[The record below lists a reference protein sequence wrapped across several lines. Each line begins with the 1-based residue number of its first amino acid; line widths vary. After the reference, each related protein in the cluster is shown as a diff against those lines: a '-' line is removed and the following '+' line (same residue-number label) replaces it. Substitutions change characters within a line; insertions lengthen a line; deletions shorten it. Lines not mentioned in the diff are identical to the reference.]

1 MLKQKQRKTEKTNT
15 NNTGKKAAE
24 IFWRLFLV
32 VTGGLGVIWF
42 MVPVLVGRLV
52 HIGSI
57 TGILVCGIIAGYGIF
72 LGRVNRILSNLWKKK
87 GGRIVLCIL
96 AGFLSIILMLVVVL
110 TVNMILAANRQPDE
124 NATVVVLGCRVYGEK
139 ASLSLEERLAAA
151 KEYLVAHPQAVCIL
165 SGGQGKGEDISE
177 AECMYRYLTERGIAK
192 ERLYLEEASTS
203 TRENLTFSMNIIK
216 EEGLNRELAIVTSE
230 YHEYR
235 ANLIAG
241 EMGISSAAVPA
252 STAPWL
258 FPAYYVRELY
268 GILYEWVF

>member
-1 MLKQKQRKTEKTNT
+1 MAQKERKAYKQRQ
-15 NNTGKKAAE
+15 KAAG
-24 IFWRLFLV
+24 IILRLSLIMA
-32 VTGGLGVIWF
+32 GSLGVIWF

-57 TGILVCGIIAGYGIF
+57 TGILVCSIVAAYGVC
-72 LGRVNRILSNLWKKK
+72 LKWVNSILSNIWKKK

-96 AGFLSIILMLVVVL
+96 AGLVSALLVLAVVL

-124 NATVVVLGCRVYGEK
+124 SATVVVLGCRVYGEK
-139 ASLSLEERLAAA
+139 ASLSLEERLSAAE
-151 KEYLVAHPQAVCIL
+151 EYLVAHPQAVCIL

-177 AECMYRYLTERGIAK
+177 AECMYRYLLERGIAQ
-192 ERLYLEEASTS
+192 ERLYREEASTS
-203 TRENLTFSMNIIK
+203 TRENLAFSREIIEK
-216 EEGLNRELAIVTSE
+216 EGLNSEIAIITSE

-235 ANLIAG
+235 ANLIAKELG
-241 EMGISSAAVPA
+241 MTSASVPA

>member
-1 MLKQKQRKTEKTNT
+1 MLKRKQKERKANKQR
-15 NNTGKKAAE
+15 KKAAE

-57 TGILVCGIIAGYGIF
+57 TGILVCGIVALYGIF
-72 LGRVNRILSNLWKKK
+72 LERVNGILVNIWKKK

-96 AGFLSIILMLVVVL
+96 AGLASVILMLVVVL
-110 TVNMILAANRQPDE
+110 TVNMILAANRQPGE

-151 KEYLVAHPQAVCIL
+151 EEYLVAHPQAVCIL

-177 AECMYRYLTERGIAK
+177 AECMYRYLLERGIAQ
-192 ERLYLEEASTS
+192 ERLYREEASTS
-203 TRENLTFSMNIIK
+203 TRENLAFSMNII
-216 EEGLNRELAIVTSE
+216 EQEGLNRELAIVTSE

-235 ANLIAG
+235 ANLIAK
-241 EMGISSAAVPA
+241 EMGISSASVPA